1 MFLSILNF
9 FSKDHLIEFKVFGH
23 LVIMAKIRPIKVNK
37 KIFFIFKIIKMF
49 DDQLEQANSILTQSI
64 LKKSNAV
71 SASAMLVTQFMPN
84 SSVLTTNDSMERVRL
99 ANKVKLEAKL
109 VKLREK
115 QHEIVESIDYLNL
128 NLSELQEKLD
138 GQRPE
143 LIELRKK
150 RENYHMW
157 LLQRGENEEKIQ
169 TVIEPGENLIFK
181 QLKSG

>member
-1 MFLSILNF
+1 MFES
-9 FSKDHLIEFKVFGH
+9 
-23 LVIMAKIRPIKVNK
+23 
-37 KIFFIFKIIKMF
+37 
-49 DDQLEQANSILTQSI
+49 QLEHANSILAQTI
-64 LKKSNAV
+64 LKRSNAV

-84 SSVLTTNDSMERVRL
+84 NSVKAGIDDMERMRV
-99 ANKVKLEAKL
+99 ANKAKLEAKL
-109 VKLREK
+109 VKLRGK
-115 QHEIVESIDYLNL
+115 RQEIVESIEYLNL

-169 TVIEPGENLIFK
+169 TVIEPGESLNK
-181 QLKSG
+181 QNKKRKL

>member
-1 MFLSILNF
+1 MF
-9 FSKDHLIEFKVFGH
+9 ET
-23 LVIMAKIRPIKVNK
+23 
-37 KIFFIFKIIKMF
+37 
-49 DDQLEQANSILTQSI
+49 QLKQANSLLTQSI

-71 SASAMLVTQFMPN
+71 SASALLVSQFMP
-84 SSVLTTNDSMERVRL
+84 SKSVETTGEVEGIRE
-99 ANKVKLEAKL
+99 ANKVKLEEKL

-115 QHEIVESIDYLNL
+115 RQEIVDSIDYLNL

-138 GQRPE
+138 AQRPE

-169 TVIEPGENLIFK
+169 TEIDPG
-181 QLKSG
+181 

>member
-1 MFLSILNF
+1 MF
-9 FSKDHLIEFKVFGH
+9 EG
-23 LVIMAKIRPIKVNK
+23 
-37 KIFFIFKIIKMF
+37 
-49 DDQLEQANSILTQSI
+49 QLEHANSILAQTI
-64 LKKSNAV
+64 LKRSNAV

-84 SSVLTTNDSMERVRL
+84 NSVKAGIDDMERMRV
-99 ANKVKLEAKL
+99 ANKAKLEAKL
-109 VKLREK
+109 LKLRGK
-115 QHEIVESIDYLNL
+115 RQEIVESIEYLNL

-169 TVIEPGENLIFK
+169 TVIEPGENLNK
-181 QLKSG
+181 QNKKRKL